1 VVASPSHS
9 HVSDWSIGVRQHPA
23 SIIFAISEERR
34 SLVKLKHLVA
44 VCAVLCLPAH
54 GVRAADYASDLDY
67 YQDFPIVLSASRL
80 RQPLS
85 EAPNAMTVIDRKM
98 IVASGFRTI
107 PDLFKLVPGMY
118 VSYYKGSSQAI
129 VSYLGSADQ
138 YARRMQVMID
148 GRSVYLPPI
157 STVDWGNLPIT
168 IDDIERIEVIRGPA
182 AASHGA
188 NSTQGVISIITRNPR
203 GADGNKLSVTRG
215 GKGIND
221 LAAHFDRHGETLD
234 YRLTLAHTADHG
246 YDDLHVPPSTIIQKS
261 EGPKLL
267 NNSNDSH
274 RADLFNFRAN
284 YHPNGVDRFD
294 IQFGFNHNLQG
305 VGFSDRTPSKANPRS
320 TNGNPYHDLIANAGF
335 VQMAWVRQLDNA
347 GELSLTYY
355 HVRQDQHEAFPVY
368 LGGVFFGNPLLTQSI
383 EVDRDNLELQHT
395 LQLTA
400 SNRLVYGAAYR
411 ADRSRGHGST
421 PVLPPAYTALLPPL
435 YSSSINTNEFRVF
448 AHDEWRITPQWV
460 LNTGAMLER
469 DGMGEHKTSPRAS
482 LNYHLTPHHTV
493 RTGVS
498 VAYRTPSVI
507 EQNFPALQPGALFVP
522 SATTNSPGLQPEKL
536 VSQEIGYLGELREWA
551 TSVDLRLFSDQVSNG
566 IYITNKKTFANGMD
580 AHYRGFEAT
589 IKHSFGESSDLAV
602 NLAHLLSSS
611 NAPFMAAAGV
621 KYFVS
626 SVPGW
631 ISDKLSGSI
640 PRNSVSMLYSQRL
653 AHDLAFSVTY
663 YRQDPMQP
671 FDRGPVDYQSI
682 QRRTDLRVT
691 KGFRLGDG
699 MKGELALVLQNA
711 FDRGYTEY
719 IASNYFNRR
728 GYATLS
734 LNW

>member
-1 VVASPSHS
+1 LPVTCKDYLV
-9 HVSDWSIGVRQHPA
+9 
-23 SIIFAISEERR
+23 ISEERR
-34 SLVKLKHLVA
+34 NSVKLNSIVSVVL
-44 VCAVLCLPAH
+44 LCLA
-54 GVRAADYASDLDY
+54 GQTVRAADYASDLDY
-67 YQDFPIVLSASRL
+67 YQELPTVLSASRL

-98 IVASGFRTI
+98 IVASGLRTI

-138 YARRMQVMID
+138 FARRMQVMID

-157 STVDWGNLPIT
+157 STVDWGNLPLT

-188 NSTQGVISIITRNPR
+188 NSTQGVISIVTRNPR
-203 GADGNKLSVTRG
+203 GAEGNRMSLTHG
-215 GKGIND
+215 GKGISD
-221 LAAHFDRHGETLD
+221 LTAHFDRHGETFD
-234 YRLTLAHTADHG
+234 YRLTLAHIADHG
-246 YDDLHVPPSTIIQKS
+246 YDDLHVAPSTIIQKT

-274 RADLFNFRAN
+274 RAQLFNFRAD

-294 IQFGFNHNLQG
+294 VQFGFNHNLQG
-305 VGFSDRTPSKANPRS
+305 AGFSDRTPTPANPRS
-320 TNGNPYHDLIANAGF
+320 TNGNPYHDLFANAGF
-335 VQMAWVRQLDNA
+335 VQLAWIRQVENA

-355 HVRQDQHEAFPVY
+355 HVRQDQHETFPVY
-368 LGGVFFGNPLLTQSI
+368 LGGVFFGNPKFSQSI
-383 EVDRDNLELQHT
+383 EVDRDNLEVQHT
-395 LQLTA
+395 LQLA
-400 SNRLVYGAAYR
+400 PSNRLVYGAAYR

-421 PVLPPAYTALLPPL
+421 PVLPPAYTALLPPF
-435 YSSSINTNEFRVF
+435 YASSIDTNEFRLF

-460 LNTGAMLER
+460 LNTGAMIER
-469 DGMGEHKTSPRAS
+469 DSIGEHNTSPRVA
-482 LNYHLTPHHTV
+482 LNYHLTPQHTL

-507 EQNFPALQPGALFVP
+507 EQRFPALQPGALLVP
-522 SATTNSPGLQPEKL
+522 SAAISSPGLQPEKL

-551 TSVDLRLFSDQVSNG
+551 TSVDLRLFNDQVSDG

-580 AHYRGFEAT
+580 AHYRGLEAT
-589 IKHSFGESSDLAV
+589 VKHAFAAGSDLTI

-611 NAPFMAAAGV
+611 NSPFMAAAGV
-621 KYFVS
+621 KYFVPA
-626 SVPGW
+626 VPGW
-631 ISDKLSGSI
+631 IGDKLAGSI
-640 PRNSVSMLYSQRL
+640 PRNSISMLYSQKL
-653 AHDLAFSVTY
+653 AHDFSFSVAY

-682 QRRTDLRVT
+682 QRRTDLRVA
-691 KGFRLGDG
+691 KGFRQGDWL
-699 MKGELALVLQNA
+699 KGELALVLQNA

-719 IASNYFNRR
+719 IASNVFNRR
-728 GYATLS
+728 GYATLT